1 MMCLSSNF
9 FDYFKM
15 FNQAATHN
23 DPAGIQEMKN
33 LIAKSIQRRMNL
45 KFGVLHFATNQPSIG
60 PEDGWFG
67 QPKYSAPNFEI
78 ILCVLTVLQPYMDY
92 FTGSTVVSDP
102 SL

>member
-1 MMCLSSNF
+1 MTSNS

-45 KFGVLHFATNQPSIG
+45 KFGVLHFATNQPSTG